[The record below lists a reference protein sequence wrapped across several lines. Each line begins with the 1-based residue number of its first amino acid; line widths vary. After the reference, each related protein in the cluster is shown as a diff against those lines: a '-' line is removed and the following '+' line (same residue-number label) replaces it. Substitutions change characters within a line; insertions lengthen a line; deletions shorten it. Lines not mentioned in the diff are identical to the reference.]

1 MNIKYLKPGTDTT
14 LEKLS
19 NEEHKTT
26 PPGRFSEPSL
36 VGMLESKGIGRPS
49 TFSSIVSL
57 IQDRGYVAKKGGQL
71 YPTALGFAV
80 ARLLSAKFPTFT
92 DYSYTA
98 QMETDLEDIAEG
110 KQTRE
115 GFLSAFWNGKDGFE
129 SVLATLSGNID
140 FDELEQYSVI
150 DLHNGYTVKVGR
162 FGTFLQDSNGEPNE
176 KGYLPSARLED
187 NADVWDYR
195 DAEKCAELIANASNR
210 VDARELGVLSEGEYE
225 GYTLWVRDGKFG
237 PYLQALHPKHVKL
250 LEEGKKP
257 TASTPKPVNQSLPE
271 EFSIESV
278 ELEQVKHL
286 FDEIKLPRTLSPNF
300 FVGIGARGP
309 WLGYKSNP
317 KARRAIFVGLP
328 DDLDPRTMTPEDA
341 ERVWQEKQDAKK
353 AKAEKSVTK
362 TSEKKSTKKVTK
374 APVKPKPK
382 K

>member
-1 MNIKYLKPGTDTT
+1 MNIKDLKPGVDTK
-14 LEKLS
+14 LEDLS
-19 NEEHKTT
+19 SEEHKTT

-98 QMETDLEDIAEG
+98 QMETELEEIADG
-110 KQTRE
+110 KQSRE

-129 SVLATLSGNID
+129 EVLEALKGSID
-140 FDELEQYSVI
+140 FEELEQYSVI
-150 DLHNGYTVKVGR
+150 NLHNGYSVKAGR
-162 FGTFLQDSNGEPNE
+162 FGTFLQDDNATPNE

-187 NADVWDYR
+187 DADVWDYR
-195 DAEKCAELIANASNR
+195 DAEKCRELLESAANR
-210 VDARELGVLSEGEYE
+210 VEARELGVLAEGEYE

-250 LEEGKKP
+250 LADGKKP
-257 TASTPKPVNQSLPE
+257 TASTPKPINQSLPE
-271 EFSIESV
+271 KFTIESV
-278 ELEQVKHL
+278 ELDDVKHL
-286 FDEIKLPRTLSPNF
+286 FAEVKLPRTLSPNF
-300 FVGIGARGP
+300 FVGHGARGP
-309 WLGYKSNP
+309 WLGQKSNP
-317 KARRAIFVGLP
+317 KARRAVFVSLP
-328 DDLDPRTMTPEDA
+328 EGLDPRTMTLEDA
-341 ERVWQEKQDAKK
+341 EKVWQDKQDAKK
-353 AKAEKSVTK
+353 AKADKSAAKKPATRAKK
-362 TSEKKSTKKVTK
+362 TP
-374 APVKPKPK
+374 AKPKPK